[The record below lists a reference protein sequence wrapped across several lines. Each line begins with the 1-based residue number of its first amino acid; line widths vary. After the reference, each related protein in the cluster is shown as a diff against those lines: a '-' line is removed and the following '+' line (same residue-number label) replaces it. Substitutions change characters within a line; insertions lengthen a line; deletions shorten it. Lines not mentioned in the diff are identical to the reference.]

1 METDITARLAFVPPQ
16 KPQIPTFYCP
26 ATGIYTSK
34 HPKRAIPL
42 DPNLD
47 LVSFLLS
54 HRHSGDQALVDSR
67 TGDSIAYTSLQ
78 SLVDSFA
85 CGLQNIGVGKNHVVM
100 ILLPNSILFP
110 VVLLGVL
117 RNASVATPMNPLN
130 SIKDIKKQLDSS
142 GSSLV
147 LTFIE
152 NVQKIESL
160 GVRAIAIPES
170 LHYDPDNFQI
180 FNRIMNCDPTNA
192 PKPAIKQSDPAAILY
207 SSGTSGPCKGVVIT
221 HQNLISM
228 VELFVKF
235 EASQYRDDSSKNVYL
250 APIPMFH
257 IYGMSLFSIGLLS
270 LGTMVVVMKRFEA
283 KEAVRA
289 IERYRV
295 THLPTVPP
303 IVAALLRAK
312 RDLGCDLGSL
322 KQVACGAAPLSQK
335 LIDEFSRVF
344 PHVDF
349 IQGYGMTESTAVA
362 TRGFNTPSCKKY
374 TSVGLLAP
382 NMEAKI
388 IDLENGNCLPPGS
401 HGELLLRGPAIMKG
415 YLNNEKATSETI
427 VDGGWLRTGDLAHF
441 DNEGYLYILD
451 RLKDTIK
458 YKGYQIAPAD
468 LEALLLIHPDI
479 VDVAVTSEENEE
491 TGEIPVAF
499 VVQRSGISLSSSEVM
514 DHVNKQVAPYKKVR
528 KVVFVN
534 SLPKSPT
541 GKVLRRLL
549 KISRRN
555 SKI

>member
-16 KPQIPTFYCP
+16 IPTLYCP
-26 ATGIYTSK
+26 ATGIYTSN

-42 DPNLD
+42 QPNLD
-47 LVSFLLS
+47 LVSFLFS

-67 TGDSIAYTSLQ
+67 TGDSISYTTLQ

-85 CGLQNIGVGKNHVVM
+85 YGLQNMGVGKNHVVM

-117 RNASVATPMNPLN
+117 RNASVATPMNPINSLN
-130 SIKDIKKQLDSS
+130 DIKKQLDSS
-142 GSSLV
+142 ASTLV
-147 LTFIE
+147 LTSIQ
-152 NVQKIESL
+152 NVQNIQSL
-160 GVRAIAIPES
+160 GVRAIAIPET
-170 LHYDPDNFQI
+170 LNFDPHTFPT
-180 FNRIMNCDPTNA
+180 FNTIINSDPKNA
-192 PKPAIKQSDPAAILY
+192 PKPKPSIKQSDPAAILY

-235 EASQYRDDSSKNVYL
+235 EASLYNDDSCKNVYL

-322 KQVACGAAPLSQK
+322 KQVACGAAPVSQK
-335 LIDEFSRVF
+335 LIDEFVRVF

-349 IQGYGMTESTAVA
+349 IQVFSIYIFILSY
-362 TRGFNTPSCKKY
+362 N
-374 TSVGLLAP
+374 
-382 NMEAKI
+382 KI
-388 IDLENGNCLPPGS
+388 
-401 HGELLLRGPAIMKG
+401 
-415 YLNNEKATSETI
+415 
-427 VDGGWLRTGDLAHF
+427 
-441 DNEGYLYILD
+441 
-451 RLKDTIK
+451 
-458 YKGYQIAPAD
+458 
-468 LEALLLIHPDI
+468 
-479 VDVAVTSEENEE
+479 
-491 TGEIPVAF
+491 
-499 VVQRSGISLSSSEVM
+499 
-514 DHVNKQVAPYKKVR
+514 
-528 KVVFVN
+528 
-534 SLPKSPT
+534 
-541 GKVLRRLL
+541 
-549 KISRRN
+549 
-555 SKI
+555 

>member
-16 KPQIPTFYCP
+16 NPQIPTFYCP

-34 HPKRAIPL
+34 HPKRGIPL

-85 CGLQNIGVGKNHVVM
+85 YGLQNMGVGKNHVVM

-147 LTFIE
+147 LTSID
-152 NVQKIESL
+152 NVQAIESL

-170 LHYDPDNFQI
+170 LNYDPDSFRT
-180 FNRIMNCDPTNA
+180 FNRIMNSDPKNA

-349 IQGYGMTESTAVA
+349 IQV
-362 TRGFNTPSCKKY
+362 FW
-374 TSVGLLAP
+374 
-382 NMEAKI
+382 I
-388 IDLENGNCLPPGS
+388 
-401 HGELLLRGPAIMKG
+401 
-415 YLNNEKATSETI
+415 
-427 VDGGWLRTGDLAHF
+427 
-441 DNEGYLYILD
+441 YILYFILSYMNVKKNAIF
-451 RLKDTIK
+451 RK
-458 YKGYQIAPAD
+458 
-468 LEALLLIHPDI
+468 
-479 VDVAVTSEENEE
+479 
-491 TGEIPVAF
+491 
-499 VVQRSGISLSSSEVM
+499 ISLVQL
-514 DHVNKQVAPYKKVR
+514 VNIIYYVR
-528 KVVFVN
+528 E
-534 SLPKSPT
+534 T
-541 GKVLRRLL
+541 H
-549 KISRRN
+549 I
-555 SKI
+555 